1 MNIKLNRDWYSIV
14 VYPQAEVIDEVAVM
28 KDKYAAKIGWYAS
41 RNSKAHITVIAFMAD
56 RYELAFYIKQIEKFC
71 YSQKQQEVVFDQ
83 LSLSKFSHA
92 AVMLPNDSSKPYLSD
107 LLKRLRRQLKTSQTI
122 NGSNAHISIGR
133 ELSPAQID
141 LAENLYDNVSLKF
154 NCDTVA
160 IRKFDETKRQFEVI
174 KIFKFLE
181 NPLIASQYSLFD

>member
-1 MNIKLNRDWYSIV
+1 MDLKFKKDWYSIV
-14 VYPQAEVIDEVAVM
+14 VYPQTEIIDEVSGL
-28 KDKYAAKIGWYAS
+28 KDILANKIGWYAS

-56 RYELAFYIKQIEKFC
+56 QYELAFYIRQIEKFC

-107 LLKRLRRQLKTSQTI
+107 LLKRLRKQLRTSQTL

-133 ELSPAQID
+133 ELSSVQID
-141 LAENLYDNVSLKF
+141 QAENLYDHVSLKF

-160 IRKFDETKRQFEVI
+160 IRKFSETKKQFQVI
-174 KIFKFLE
+174 KTFKFLE
-181 NPLIASQYSLFD
+181 NPLIDAQYSLFD